1 MPRRPKPRPRGL
13 EELTPL
19 ETEIMQ
25 VVWDRGDATA
35 AEIAQ
40 TLRKSPPLADTTIHT
55 VLAKLRKK
63 GYVAP
68 IPTIERSLRFAPVI
82 PREQVGARSLRGLVR
97 DFFGGSPRRLLAHLL
112 RAGDVDEAE
121 LAEIRRMLRKSSPKE
136 G

>member
-1 MPRRPKPRPRGL
+1 MPRRPKPRPQGL

-25 VVWDRGDATA
+25 VVWDCGDATA

-40 TLRKSPPLADTTIHT
+40 TLRKTPPLADTTIYT
-55 VLAKLRKK
+55 VLARLRKK
-63 GYVAP
+63 GYIAP

-82 PREQVGARSLRGLVR
+82 PREQVGGRSLRGLLQ
-97 DFFGGSPRRLLAHLL
+97 DFFGNSPRRLLAHLL
-112 RAGDVDEAE
+112 QAGEVDEKE
-121 LAEIRRMLRKSSPKE
+121 LAEIRKLLKKTGPKE